1 MPCRILTRA
10 VINVGAS
17 MDDDSSDNTPRSRRG
32 DHWHSDT
39 APPAKHRI
47 GLAHEGVM
55 AENTLG
61 ANT

>member
-1 MPCRILTRA
+1 
-10 VINVGAS
+10 
-17 MDDDSSDNTPRSRRG
+17 MDDDSSDNTPRSKRG